1 VTPLSAT
8 IVTLNEAPHIERAI
22 RSVAFADEVVVVDS
36 GSTDG
41 TQAIAGGLGARVIE
55 EPWRGYARQ
64 KNFASEQARH
74 DWILSIDADE
84 EVSPPLAREI
94 AAVMQSGPRASGY
107 HFPRLARYLGGWI
120 RHSGWYPGRKI
131 RLYDRRRGR
140 WEGDYVHESVRLEGD
155 SAAGALKGDLLHFT
169 CDSLS
174 QHLRTIDR
182 YTALA
187 PREVAARGTPVSPRR
202 LAIDPA
208 WTFFRTLIIQR
219 GFLDGTRGLT
229 IAWMA
234 AFYTFLKYARAR
246 EMQTREMQTGE
257 MQK

>member
-55 EPWRGYARQ
+55 QPWLGYAGQ
-64 KNFASEQARH
+64 KNFAAEQAENE
-74 DWILSIDADE
+74 WILSIDADE
-84 EVSPPLAREI
+84 EVSPALAREI
-94 AAVMQSGPRASGY
+94 GALMQAGPQASAY
-107 HFPRLARYLGGWI
+107 HFARLARYLGGWI
-120 RHSGWYPGRKI
+120 RHSGWYPDRKV
-131 RLYDRRRGR
+131 RLYDRRRGK
-140 WEGDYVHESVRLEGD
+140 WAGDYVHESVRIDGVT
-155 SAAGALKGDLLHFT
+155 AALNGDLLHFT

-187 PREVAARGTPVSPRR
+187 AQEVAARGTPVSLRR
-202 LAIDPA
+202 LTLDPA
-208 WTFFRTLIIQR
+208 WTFVRTLIIQR

-234 AFYTFLKYARAR
+234 ALYTFLKYSRAR
-246 EMQTREMQTGE
+246 EL
-257 MQK
+257 QK